1 LSDFELSQD
10 SSDSQN
16 GSATME
22 EFLNQ
27 EEASSKRLAHGDI
40 IDGVVVR
47 VDPDE
52 VLVDVGSKSEG
63 VISSRELGTR
73 EAGTP
78 DLHSGDHIKVFVLQ
92 PENEDGNVVLSLRRA
107 RAESVWIKAQDQQV
121 SGEMMDAEVREQ
133 NKGGLIVNILGLR
146 GFLPTSQVSRT
157 YSSNLQELVGQRI
170 GVKILEVNRKR
181 NRLIVSQKAAFDE
194 DRARQRGE
202 LFEKLKIGDEIQG
215 KVSGLTTYGAF
226 VNLGAAD
233 GLIHISE
240 LSWDRVANVGDV
252 LQVGQDVQ
260 VKVIKLDP
268 ETSRISL
275 SLRQLGQDPW
285 DHIEKRFPPGAI
297 VEGEVTKIKKYGAF
311 LQIGDGIE
319 GLLHISELAW
329 EHVEH
334 TEDVVQVGQ
343 KLKVRVLQADRSRR
357 RISLSL
363 KQAEEPPPGARLDEA
378 ESSDYPGE
386 IERVPEPVREPIYA
400 EVSAAPQE

>member
-1 LSDFELSQD
+1 
-10 SSDSQN
+10 
-16 GSATME
+16 ME

-27 EEASSKRLAHGDI
+27 EEASSKRIAHGDI

-73 EAGTP
+73 DSGGAP
-78 DLHSGDHIKVFVLQ
+78 DLHAGDHVKVFVLQ

-107 RAESVWIKAQDQQV
+107 RAESVWVKAQEQQET
-121 SGEMMDAEVREQ
+121 GEMVDAEVREQ
-133 NKGGLIVNILGLR
+133 NKGGLIVNVLGLR
-146 GFLPTSQVSRT
+146 GFLPTSQVSRA

-194 DRARQRGE
+194 DRARQRDE
-202 LFEKLKIGDEIQG
+202 LFGKLKVGDDIQG

-240 LSWDRVANVGDV
+240 LSWDRVANVADV
-252 LQVGQDVQ
+252 LQVGQDVR

-268 ETSRISL
+268 ESSRISL

-285 DHIEKRFPPGAI
+285 DHIEKRFPPGAL

-334 TEDVVQVGQ
+334 TEDVVQLGQ
-343 KLKVRVLQADRSRR
+343 RLRVRVLQADRARR

-363 KQAEEPPPGARLDEA
+363 KQVQEPSAGGRTEEAPETG
-378 ESSDYPGE
+378 DYAGE
-386 IERVPEPVREPIYA
+386 IERVPEPEPERVYA
-400 EVSAAPQE
+400 EVSAAPGE

>member
-1 LSDFELSQD
+1 
-10 SSDSQN
+10 
-16 GSATME
+16 ME

-27 EEASSKRLAHGDI
+27 EEASSKRIAHGDI

-107 RAESVWIKAQDQQV
+107 RAESVWVKAQEQQAT
-121 SGEMMDAEVREQ
+121 GEMMDAEVREQ

-202 LFEKLKIGDEIQG
+202 LFEKLKIGDEIAG

-252 LQVGQDVQ
+252 LQVGQDVR

-363 KQAEEPPPGARLDEA
+363 KQADEPPAGGRGDES
-378 ESSDYPGE
+378 EVSDYPGE
-386 IERVPEPVREPIYA
+386 IERVAQRQPVYA

>member
-1 LSDFELSQD
+1 
-10 SSDSQN
+10 
-16 GSATME
+16 ME

-240 LSWDRVANVGDV
+240 LSWDRVGNVGDV

-363 KQAEEPPPGARLDEA
+363 KQAEEPPPGGRADES
-378 ESSDYPGE
+378 EVSDYPGE
-386 IERVPEPVREPIYA
+386 IERVPQTERQPVYA

>member
-1 LSDFELSQD
+1 
-10 SSDSQN
+10 
-16 GSATME
+16 ME

-107 RAESVWIKAQDQQV
+107 RAESVWIKAQDQQA

-240 LSWDRVANVGDV
+240 LSWDRVGNVGDV

-363 KQAEEPPPGARLDEA
+363 KQAEEPPPGGRADES
-378 ESSDYPGE
+378 EVSDYPGE
-386 IERVPEPVREPIYA
+386 IERVPQTERQPVYA

>member
-1 LSDFELSQD
+1 
-10 SSDSQN
+10 
-16 GSATME
+16 ME

-27 EEASSKRLAHGDI
+27 EEASSKRIAHGDI

-73 EAGTP
+73 ESGTP
-78 DLHSGDHIKVFVLQ
+78 DLHSGDRIKVFVLQ

-107 RAESVWIKAQDQQV
+107 RAESVWLKAQEQQV

-157 YSSNLQELVGQRI
+157 YNANLQELVGQRI

-202 LFEKLKIGDEIQG
+202 LFEKLKVGDEIEG

-240 LSWDRVANVGDV
+240 LSWDRVANVADV
-252 LQVGQDVQ
+252 LQVGQDIR

-268 ETSRISL
+268 DTSRISL

-343 KLKVRVLQADRSRR
+343 KLRVRVLQADRSRR

-363 KQAEEPPPGARLDEA
+363 KQAEEPAAAGQAEA
-378 ESSDYPGE
+378 ADVADYPGE
-386 IERVPEPVREPIYA
+386 IERVPETERERVYA

>member
-1 LSDFELSQD
+1 MSMADYLR
-10 SSDSQN
+10 
-16 GSATME
+16 E
-22 EFLNQ
+22 E
-27 EEASSKRLAHGDI
+27 EIKSKPLAHGDI
-40 IDGVVVR
+40 IDGGVLR
-47 VDPDE
+47 VDHDE

-107 RAESVWIKAQDQQV
+107 RAESVWIKAQDQQA

-170 GVKILEVNRKR
+170 GVKILEVNCRR

-343 KLKVRVLQADRSRR
+343 TLRVRVLQADRSRR

-363 KQAEEPPPGARLDEA
+363 KQAEEPPSGGHADEA
-378 ESSDYPGE
+378 EVSDYPGE
-386 IERVPEPVREPIYA
+386 IERVPQTERRPVYA

>member
-1 LSDFELSQD
+1 
-10 SSDSQN
+10 
-16 GSATME
+16 ME

-47 VDPDE
+47 VDPDD

-63 VISSRELGTR
+63 VIPGRQLGTR

-107 RAESVWIKAQDQQV
+107 RAESVWIKAQDQQAT
-121 SGEMMDAEVREQ
+121 GEMMDAEVREQ

-240 LSWDRVANVGDV
+240 LSWDRVANVADV
-252 LQVGQDVQ
+252 LQVGQDVR

-268 ETSRISL
+268 DTSRISL

-285 DHIEKRFPPGAI
+285 DHIEKRFPPGAL

-319 GLLHISELAW
+319 GLLHISELAR

-343 KLKVRVLQADRSRR
+343 KLRVRVLQADRSRR

-363 KQAEEPPPGARLDEA
+363 KQAEEPSADEA
-378 ESSDYPGE
+378 ESGDYPGE
-386 IERVPEPVREPIYA
+386 IERVPPAEPERVLA
-400 EVSAAPQE
+400 EVS

>member
-1 LSDFELSQD
+1 M
-10 SSDSQN
+10 
-16 GSATME
+16 ATTME
-22 EFLNQ
+22 EYLDQ
-27 EEASSKRLAHGDI
+27 EEASSKRIAHGDI

-47 VDPDE
+47 IDPDE

-63 VISSRELGTR
+63 VISSRELGTK

-78 DLHSGDHIKVFVLQ
+78 DLQAGDHIKVFVLQ

-107 RAESVWIKAQDQQV
+107 RAESVWLKAQDKQV
-121 SGEMMDAEVREQ
+121 SGELMEAEVREQ

-157 YSSNLQELVGQRI
+157 HSANLQELVNQRI

-194 DRARQRGE
+194 DRARQRTE
-202 LFEKLKIGDEIQG
+202 LFDRLKVGDDVRG
-215 KVSGLTTYGAF
+215 RVSGLTSYGAF

-252 LQVGQDVQ
+252 LEVGQDIDVR
-260 VKVIKLDP
+260 VIKLDP

-285 DHIEKRFPPGAI
+285 DHIEKRYPPGAI
-297 VEGEVTKIKKYGAF
+297 IEGEVTKTKKYGAF

-343 KLKVRVLQADRSRR
+343 KLKVRVLQADRARR

-363 KQAEEPPPGARLDEA
+363 KQAEETPSQERVEDSEL
-378 ESSDYPGE
+378 SDYPGE
-386 IERVPEPVREPIYA
+386 IERVPEAEPERVLAHI
-400 EVSAAPQE
+400 SAAPQE